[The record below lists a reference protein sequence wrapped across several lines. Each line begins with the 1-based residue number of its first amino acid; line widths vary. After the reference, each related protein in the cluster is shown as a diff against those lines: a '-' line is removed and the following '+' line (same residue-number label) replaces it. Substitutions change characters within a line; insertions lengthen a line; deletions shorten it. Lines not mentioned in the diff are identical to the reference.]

1 MMSCNSVTAGQAGTY
16 FEHGKDYYTNN
27 MTNYDRWHGS
37 LAESRGL
44 SGECSKEQFDEIL
57 EHIQENGRTKRAG
70 LDCTFSAP
78 KSVSLAMAKDEQTRE
93 DMIKA
98 HQAAVAKIAEK
109 IEVEYLRTRSE
120 GQTIFSRNMIA
131 AEFLHTM
138 ARPTK
143 ENGMIPDLD
152 LHSHLVILNDTFADG
167 KSLSCDYGKI
177 TKERMI
183 KQLGLEYRQA
193 MAQELQAKGYELE
206 ITDSRNGFYE
216 LKGFDRETILEYSS
230 RRREMLELAEE
241 HGIKDMQKA
250 NQFSR
255 EKKEVGKANFEE
267 VCQETKKSL
276 YESGRVNIE
285 RKESAEDGRKKP
297 NENSRERSGE
307 RDIISS
313 RGQSDITSFE
323 RIERSGEL
331 AIFADRPSLQELPE
345 FHVDSTST
353 RRDNLLLPEG
363 RVSRLAK
370 LQSEKVRSHYMLR
383 EATRER
389 LEQIDKTTS
398 ETIKKLSAEKYAFSL
413 PEARARIMSA
423 GVLEGITEHEAKA
436 AIERAGLVNLGRM
449 ERGGKD
455 VYLTTETNIEKER
468 ANIERMKAGKGEIK
482 SHILTMDESRA
493 ALERAEG
500 RARAQGLESAAFSI
514 ADGSGEQAAAVH
526 HVLTCQDK
534 YVAVDGLAGTGKTT
548 MMERMKWIADEQGIE
563 IKGVCFTGKAADGL
577 QAESGI
583 ESQTIHAFLNKL
595 EGRGAATADAP
606 QGEIKQEW
614 NFENVQKAS
623 GREIWAVDEAGL
635 VDMNLMNELQ
645 KAAEARGAQVLLLGD
660 PDQLPPVGAGE
671 PLRQMEKEGMATAHL
686 TDIRR
691 QKDTELLRA
700 VRESVK
706 GDHLI
711 TYEKLDKAGNYREV
725 VSKTERH
732 GEIRQEMTAA
742 PIGEYRK
749 NLLLVST
756 NADRNA
762 YNKEIRAEYVKRGE
776 LEEGKKYAVTVR
788 DGDKERTES
797 RNFAKGDRIIFT
809 ANDNKIGAKNG
820 TMAQIER
827 IDGDRI
833 TATTDAGKRIEW
845 DMSKYN
851 SVDHSYAVTNYK
863 AQGMTVDKVV
873 VDMNTKGTAQSRN
886 ALYVDISRARREA
899 VVYTD
904 NKAKLERQTR
914 HFAHKV
920 TSKDFSRR
928 IETMRAQGGVKNNDR
943 YHAPDVDR
951 RAALEKA
958 LKQIKEHTLER
969 PASIV
974 AKEKAAEERA
984 KQAAAEQAKA
994 AAKTKA
1000 APQPSQEAEIETVYS
1015 R

>member
-1 MMSCNSVTAGQAGTY
+1 
-16 FEHGKDYYTNN
+16 
-27 MTNYDRWHGS
+27 
-37 LAESRGL
+37 
-44 SGECSKEQFDEIL
+44 
-57 EHIQENGRTKRAG
+57 
-70 LDCTFSAP
+70 
-78 KSVSLAMAKDEQTRE
+78 
-93 DMIKA
+93 
-98 HQAAVAKIAEK
+98 
-109 IEVEYLRTRSE
+109 
-120 GQTIFSRNMIA
+120 
-131 AEFLHTM
+131 
-138 ARPTK
+138 
-143 ENGMIPDLD
+143 
-152 LHSHLVILNDTFADG
+152 
-167 KSLSCDYGKI
+167 
-177 TKERMI
+177 
-183 KQLGLEYRQA
+183 
-193 MAQELQAKGYELE
+193 
-206 ITDSRNGFYE
+206 
-216 LKGFDRETILEYSS
+216 
-230 RRREMLELAEE
+230 
-241 HGIKDMQKA
+241 
-250 NQFSR
+250 
-255 EKKEVGKANFEE
+255 
-267 VCQETKKSL
+267 
-276 YESGRVNIE
+276 
-285 RKESAEDGRKKP
+285 
-297 NENSRERSGE
+297 
-307 RDIISS
+307 
-313 RGQSDITSFE
+313 
-323 RIERSGEL
+323 
-331 AIFADRPSLQELPE
+331 
-345 FHVDSTST
+345 
-353 RRDNLLLPEG
+353 
-363 RVSRLAK
+363 
-370 LQSEKVRSHYMLR
+370 
-383 EATRER
+383 
-389 LEQIDKTTS
+389 
-398 ETIKKLSAEKYAFSL
+398 
-413 PEARARIMSA
+413 
-423 GVLEGITEHEAKA
+423 
-436 AIERAGLVNLGRM
+436 
-449 ERGGKD
+449 
-455 VYLTTETNIEKER
+455 
-468 ANIERMKAGKGEIK
+468 
-482 SHILTMDESRA
+482 MDESRA
-493 ALERAEG
+493 ALERAEA
-500 RARAQGLESAAFSI
+500 RARVQGLESASFSI

-595 EGRGAATADAP
+595 EGRGGADAP

-928 IETMRAQGGVKNNDR
+928 IEAMRAQGGVKNNDR

-974 AKEKAAEERA
+974 AKEKTAAAERA
-984 KQAAAEQAKA
+984 KQAAAEKAREAAKAKA
-994 AAKTKA
+994 APKQTR
-1000 APQPSQEAEIETVYS
+1000 EAEIETGYS